1 MRIYDF
7 QKEEKDSSKMKN
19 TITEINSII
28 ADRQKEERFVNEIE
42 YVLKNYQE

>member
-28 ADRQKEERFVNEIE
+28 ADRKKRD
-42 YVLKNYQE
+42 L

>member
-7 QKEEKDSSKMKN
+7 QKYEADTYKMKN

-28 ADRQKEERFVNEIE
+28 ADQTER
-42 YVLKNYQE
+42 